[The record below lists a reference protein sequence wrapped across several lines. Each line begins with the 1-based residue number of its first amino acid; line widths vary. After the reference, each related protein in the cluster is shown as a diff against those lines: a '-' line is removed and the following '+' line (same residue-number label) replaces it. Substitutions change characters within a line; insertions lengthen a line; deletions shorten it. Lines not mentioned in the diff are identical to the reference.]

1 MYAKSVKERK
11 LRGSICNRVAI
22 IIMALRYMI
31 ETVIEEIFD
40 DEFRLSDD
48 ESSDE
53 DGKDIYGY
61 GKPVLRR
68 ADIRDL
74 SELIVP
80 IISLIVRKAPT
91 IYCK

>member
-1 MYAKSVKERK
+1 
-11 LRGSICNRVAI
+11 
-22 IIMALRYMI
+22 MI

-40 DEFRLSDD
+40 DEFRLSDN

-68 ADIRDL
+68 ADICDL
-74 SELIVP
+74 SV
-80 IISLIVRKAPT
+80 
-91 IYCK
+91 